1 MRKYPN
7 PREYIEQRL
16 QELARRDAER
26 LQQAGIPL
34 NDTLLRALSER
45 ASQEI
50 TASYLQEIDD
60 ILDHN
65 IKQIVREEQMC
76 LRLSWRRRTRTAY
89 LIFAPLALVL
99 AALAGGSFSLHVPIM
114 GMVYSAG
121 AVVTMATLRL
131 LYTW

>member
-34 NDTLLRALSER
+34 NETLSHALSER
-45 ASQEI
+45 AAQEI
-50 TASYLQEIDD
+50 TESYIQEIDD

-65 IKQIVREEQMC
+65 IKQIVQEEQRRIRQ
-76 LRLSWRRRTRTAY
+76 LRQRRTRIAY
-89 LIFAPLALVL
+89 LIFAPLALLLGVL
-99 AALAGGSFSLHVPIM
+99 AGYSFGLQVPVM
-114 GMVYSAG
+114 GIVSSAG
-121 AVVTMATLRL
+121 AVGAMATLRL
-131 LYTW
+131 LSTW